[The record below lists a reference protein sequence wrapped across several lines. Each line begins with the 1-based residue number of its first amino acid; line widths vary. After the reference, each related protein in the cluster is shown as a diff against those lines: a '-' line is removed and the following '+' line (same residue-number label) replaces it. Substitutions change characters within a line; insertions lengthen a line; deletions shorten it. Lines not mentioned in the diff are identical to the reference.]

1 MSEIK
6 DAFGSPVKIT
16 NLKTGEIIILP
27 PELVEKALEKAKEEW
42 ISGLLY
48 GYKI

>member
-1 MSEIK
+1 MSIEEYF
-6 DAFGSPVKIT
+6 DMRVKVT
-16 NLKTGEIIILP
+16 NLKTGEVTIMP